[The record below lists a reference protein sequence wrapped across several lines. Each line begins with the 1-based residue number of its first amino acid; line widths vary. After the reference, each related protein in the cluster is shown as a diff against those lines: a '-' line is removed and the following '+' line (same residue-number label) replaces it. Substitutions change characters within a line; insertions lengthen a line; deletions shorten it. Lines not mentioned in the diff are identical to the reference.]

1 MKIIRTVLPVT
12 LLLCLMTGP
21 AFTQMNSST
30 PHQLLPVPAR
40 FEFREGRLPVTKS
53 FTVAV
58 KGHQDERLI
67 AGIDRA
73 MRRLEGRVAFD
84 LPRSLA
90 KDATAATL
98 LIECQRPGRKVPAFD
113 EDETYSL
120 EVTDRQAVLKAAT
133 VVGVLRG
140 LETLLQLLESDRDQ
154 AFLRAAS
161 IQDQPRFRWRG
172 LMIDSSRHFQPLE
185 IIKRNLDGMAAVKL
199 NVLHWHLTDDQGFRA
214 ESRKYPKL
222 HLMGSDG
229 NFYTQDQIRD
239 VIAYATARGI
249 RVIPEFDLPGH
260 ATSWLVS
267 HPELGSAPGP
277 YQIER
282 QPGIFDPVLDPTRE
296 EVYKFLDGFL
306 GEMAALFPDDYI
318 HIGGDENE
326 GKQWDSNPQIQ
337 AFKKSKGFKSN
348 HELQAYFNQRV
359 AQILKKHGKKM
370 IGWDEILHPDLP
382 KDTVIQSWRGPAS
395 LVEAAR
401 KGFRG
406 ILSAGYYLDLMHPA
420 SAHYAADPIATDSG
434 LSEQQL
440 ALILGGEAAMWSEY
454 VSPETIDSRIWP
466 RTAAIAERLWSPRSI
481 TDTDDLYRRM
491 AVISQQLEE
500 LGLTHQR
507 NIPVLLRR
515 LTRGGDILPLRTLL
529 AAVEPVKNYNRGRQH
544 PTTMLSPLTSL
555 VDAARADAPA
565 ARRTAALVDELLSDA
580 PRFLTGQEALRTLLT
595 EWRDLP
601 PAIESLYN
609 RSAALRD
616 ADSLARDLSAAASAG
631 LEALSFLAAGTVPAP
646 EWHEAKLAALGQ
658 AAKPRDALEIVIIPA
673 LRQLIIAAA
682 ELPQL
687 RTSSPGDWL
696 KRVKTLAAEKGPET
710 RR

>member
-1 MKIIRTVLPVT
+1 MKITRIALPGM
-12 LLLCLMTGP
+12 LLLCLLAGP

-30 PHQLLPVPAR
+30 PHHLLPVPAR
-40 FEFREGRLPVTKS
+40 VQFRDGRLAVTRA

-58 KGHQDERLI
+58 KGHQDERLT

-73 MRRLEGRVAFD
+73 LRRLEGRIALE
-84 LPRSLA
+84 LPRGLA
-90 KDATAATL
+90 KDAAAATL
-98 LIECQRPGRKVPAFD
+98 LIECQGPGKKVPAPD
-113 EDETYSL
+113 EDESYSL
-120 EVTDRQAVLKAAT
+120 EITDRQAGLKAAT

-140 LETLLQLLESDRDQ
+140 LETLLQLLDSDRDQ
-154 AFLRAAS
+154 ACLRAVS
-161 IQDQPRFRWRG
+161 IQDQPRFPWRG
-172 LMIDSSRHFQPLE
+172 LMIDSSRHFQPVE
-185 IIKRNLDGMAAVKL
+185 IIRRNLDGMAAVKL
-199 NVLHWHLTDDQGFRA
+199 NVLHWHLTDDQGFRV

-222 HLMGSDG
+222 HLLGSDG

-249 RVIPEFDLPGH
+249 RVIPEFDIPGH
-260 ATSWLVS
+260 ATSWLAG

-277 YQIER
+277 YQLER

-296 EVYKFLDGFL
+296 VVYKLLDGFL

-337 AFKKSKGFKSN
+337 AFKKARGLKSN

-382 KDTVIQSWRGPAS
+382 KDTVIESWHGPAS

-420 SAHYAADPIATDSG
+420 SAHYAVDPIAADSG
-434 LSEQQL
+434 LNEQQL

-481 TDTDDLYRRM
+481 TDTDDLYRRL

-515 LTRGGDILPLRTLL
+515 LTRGGDIQPLRTLL
-529 AAVEPVKNYNRGRQH
+529 AAVEPVKNYKRGRQH

-555 VDAARADAPA
+555 VDAAQADAPA

-580 PRFLTGQEALRTLLT
+580 PRFQTGQEALRTHLI

-601 PAIESLYN
+601 PAIESLHS

-616 ADSLARDLSAAASAG
+616 ATSLAGDLSAAASAG
-631 LEALSFLAAGTVPAP
+631 LEALSFLAAGTAPAP
-646 EWHEAKLAALGQ
+646 EWCEAKLATLNQ
-658 AAKPRDALEIVIIPA
+658 AAQPRDALEIVIIPA
-673 LRQLIIAAA
+673 LRQLVIAAA

-687 RTSSPGDWL
+687 KTSSHSDWL
-696 KRVKTLAAEKGPET
+696 KRVKILAAEKRPDT

>member
-1 MKIIRTVLPVT
+1 MNITRTAVPVL

-21 AFTQMNSST
+21 ALTQMNPST
-30 PHQLLPVPAR
+30 PHHLLPVPAR
-40 FEFREGRLPVTKS
+40 VEFHEGRLAVTKT

-58 KGHQDERLI
+58 TGYQDERLT
-67 AGIDRA
+67 AGIARA
-73 MRRLEGRVAFD
+73 LRRLEGRVAFE
-84 LPRSLA
+84 LPHGLA
-90 KDATAATL
+90 KDGTTATL
-98 LIECQRPGRKVPAFD
+98 LIECQGPGKKLPATG
-113 EDETYSL
+113 EDESYAL
-120 EVTDRQAVLKAAT
+120 EVSDRQAVLKAPT

-140 LETLLQLLESDRDQ
+140 LETLLQLHGSDRDQ

-161 IQDQPRFRWRG
+161 IQDQPRFAWRG
-172 LMIDSSRHFQPLE
+172 LMIDSSRHFQPVE
-185 IIKRNLDGMAAVKL
+185 ILKRNLDGMAAVKL
-199 NVLHWHLTDDQGFRA
+199 NVLHWHLTDDQGFRV
-214 ESRKYPKL
+214 ESRKFPKL
-222 HLMGSDG
+222 HRLGSDG
-229 NFYTQDQIRD
+229 DFYTQEQIRD

-277 YQIER
+277 DQIER
-282 QPGIFDPVLDPTRE
+282 RPGIFDPVLDPTRE

-306 GEMAALFPDDYI
+306 GEMAALFPDDYL

-326 GKQWDSNPQIQ
+326 GKQWDRNPQIQ

-359 AQILKKHGKKM
+359 AQLLRKHGKKM

-395 LVEAAR
+395 LVAAAR
-401 KGFRG
+401 QGFKG

-420 SAHYAADPIATDSG
+420 SAHYAADPIAADSG
-434 LSEQQL
+434 LTEPQL

-454 VSPETIDSRIWP
+454 VSAETIDSRLWP
-466 RTAAIAERLWSPRSI
+466 RTAAIAERLWSPRTV
-481 TDTDDLYRRM
+481 TDTDDLYRRL
-491 AVISQQLEE
+491 AVISEQLEE

-515 LTRGGDILPLRTLL
+515 LTRGGDIQPLRTLL
-529 AAVEPVKNYNRGRQH
+529 TAVEPVKNYNRGQQH

-555 VDAARADAPA
+555 VDAAQADAPV
-565 ARRTAALVDELLSDA
+565 ARRLAALVDGLLADA
-580 PRFLTGQEALRTLLT
+580 PRFQTNQAALRAMLS

-601 PAIESLYN
+601 PAIESLHQ
-609 RSAALRD
+609 RSAALRE

-631 LEALSFLAAGTVPAP
+631 LEALSLLAGGTAPAP
-646 EWHEAKLAALGQ
+646 EWRDAKLATLSQ
-658 AAKPRDALEIVIIPA
+658 AARPRDALEIVIIPA
-673 LRQLIIAAA
+673 LRQLVIAAA
-682 ELPQL
+682 ESPQL
-687 RTSSPGDWL
+687 KTSSPGDWL
-696 KRVKTLAAEKGPET
+696 KRVKTLAAEKKPVA
-710 RR
+710 RP